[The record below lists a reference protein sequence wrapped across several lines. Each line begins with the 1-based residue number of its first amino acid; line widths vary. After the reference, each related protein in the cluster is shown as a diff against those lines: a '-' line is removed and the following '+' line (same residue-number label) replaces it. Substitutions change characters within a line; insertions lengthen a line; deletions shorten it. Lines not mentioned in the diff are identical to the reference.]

1 MGFFSQPATS
11 PLLTCILM
19 TSRVMWLTFP
29 FLGIFQMIPV
39 DTDDD
44 EVSICL
50 GHFITITLSVSE
62 LVLCHDIWSDGLE
75 CVVIPQVKWFTTW
88 CSSQVRSRYG
98 GWLWSVLTTK
108 WPLCGW
114 PQVVRVGSCYLA
126 CWKLS
131 LISPLVTSR
140 RFKHPILPLL
150 GYLALVSSAFMICYL
165 ISKVR
170 DTRK

>member
-1 MGFFSQPATS
+1 MGFFPSQPLPPYLHVS
-11 PLLTCILM
+11 WWQ
-19 TSRVMWLTFP
+19 SRVMWLTFP

-50 GHFITITLSVSE
+50 GQFITITLSVSE

-108 WPLCGW
+108 WPLWW
-114 PQVVRVGSCYLA
+114 PVWLTAGGKGGQL
-126 CWKLS
+126 
-131 LISPLVTSR
+131 
-140 RFKHPILPLL
+140 LL
-150 GYLALVSSAFMICYL
+150 GLLKTLLDQPLSYFKKI
-165 ISKVR
+165 
-170 DTRK
+170 